1 MKEAAAAEDA
11 EFAELWEATGEGG
24 LQSNLA
30 AYFVASASISRREA
44 EAAPTAEAARRS
56 ADEAQRSADKAGGVG
71 SGPDESLA
79 NRLVAKAQKDA
90 AAAATAAARWR
101 SDDEPEATGDD
112 ASVGDAPAEA
122 TAGDDA
128 SVDDTPTESTAG
140 DDASPAPPLE
150 ALRFDDEV
158 AEGDLD
164 NISIGDVDESRP
176 PEDAPEASADA
187 EAAEAA
193 GEVAFLSD
201 VYHEVGAD
209 IYHEVGNDVVVVERA
224 EPGGDFISKN
234 YIFAEDIL
242 ITPDNAPEPEKPKKP
257 KKRGLGRFLPSFR
270 RK

>member
-1 MKEAAAAEDA
+1 MKEAAAADDA
-11 EFAELWEATGEGG
+11 EFAELWEATGDGG

-90 AAAATAAARWR
+90 AAAAAAAARWR
-101 SDDEPEATGDD
+101 GEDEPEATGDD
-112 ASVGDAPAEA
+112 ASVDDAPAEA
-122 TAGDDA
+122 TA
-128 SVDDTPTESTAG
+128 E

-242 ITPDNAPEPEKPKKP
+242 ITPDDAPEPEKP